1 MQINFLK
8 FLKKIFFFFIIISQ
22 VADSQ
27 AQSDLF
33 KKADILFSQ
42 KNYNE
47 AIKIYT
53 QLLNVSP
60 TNNSKIFL
68 KLSAAYESKG
78 DIPECLYY
86 LNLYYLKQPSDA
98 VFSKMANL
106 AEQNNYKGYEKNDL
120 NFIVLLYR
128 QYFPFILLGVMILGV
143 YIFSILIYKRIKKQY
158 TPTRHKFI
166 LFIYLIILFVIIN
179 IPNNYRAIIIKNNN
193 VYLRDYPSAAS
204 QIVGQINEGHR
215 LNVVTSDD
223 IWYQVFWDDK
233 FCYVKD
239 SDVWVIK

>member
-1 MQINFLK
+1 MQINFLN
-8 FLKKIFFFFIIISQ
+8 FLKKISFLILIITQ
-22 VADSQ
+22 TVDSQ
-27 AQSDLF
+27 AQSDLL
-33 KKADILFSQ
+33 KKADVLFSQ

-53 QLLNVSP
+53 QLLGISP
-60 TNNSKIFL
+60 NINSKIYL

-78 DIPECLYY
+78 DVPESLYY

-98 VFSKMANL
+98 VFTKMASL
-106 AEQNNYKGYEKNDL
+106 AEQSNFKGYEKNDL

-128 QYFPFILLGVMILGV
+128 QYFPFILLGVMILGI
-143 YIFSILIYKRIKKQY
+143 YIFSILVYKRVKKQY

-166 LFIYLIILFVIIN
+166 FFVYLIILFVIIN
-179 IPNNYRAIIIKNNN
+179 IPNNYRAIIIKNNS
-193 VYLRDYPSAAS
+193 VYLRDYPSAAA
-204 QIVGQINEGHR
+204 QIVGQISEGHR